1 VIHAWALCVY
11 LGAKRR
17 YINTLPFLS
26 FPMLYIGPLSVLSVL
41 SVTLAY
47 CGQRVRWIKM
57 PLGREVG
64 LGLCHVV
71 LDGDPASA
79 SQNLP
84 NGHSPLFSAHI
95 CCGQAAGWIKKT
107 LGMWPR
113 AHCVRW
119 GPSSPPPQKGAQQ
132 PPFLSFLTVA
142 IG

>member
-1 VIHAWALCVY
+1 MY

-26 FPMLYIGPLSVLSVL
+26 FPFLCYIGPLSVLSVRSVL

-47 CGQRVRWIKM
+47 CGQTVRWIKM
-57 PLGREVG
+57 PLGMEVG

-84 NGHSPLFSAHI
+84 NGHSPLFLAHMLWPN
-95 CCGQAAGWIKKT
+95 GWMDQEDT
-107 LGMWPR
+107 WYTMWPR

-119 GPSSPPPQKGAQQ
+119 GPSSPHRKGHSSPPHFSVHVYCG
-132 PPFLSFLTVA
+132 
-142 IG
+142 